1 MIFVAWTIKDVRL
14 FRALTLR
21 SEAFNSVIALRLSTY
36 CYAKY
41 FGIPVVGLW
50 DVPIVA
56 SLTFWRKPSAV
67 IAIDSKFY
75 ADLGITNRY
84 VESAFCEYLRKLG
97 KSLNG
102 SDEVVFLTGTSRLNE
117 QAIQYHFRLN
127 KVIYWEAGINGTIY
141 MSEKGV
147 NANADFRELSHG
159 DKSRYSAL
167 FAETCSIEY
176 QSKLIDAPVVEIFCK
191 LVDGLYLVAAR
202 YILCNKEVDE
212 ILDFDFKMLKNRSKS
227 DDYDKSSDYFL
238 YIDQVEQDTNYTHF
252 GCAAAEVI
260 GYIDFLMADDNVP
273 NNISLLRRAHPRQR
287 LTRVSRQ
294 LKNHFSHRYFD
305 DSGSNLA
312 ESIAKSKFVITV
324 NSTAGVEALLLGK
337 PVLVLGESYYDQ
349 LYGVLSLEDSIQVAS
364 GRLTLDADK
373 IKDEVSA
380 FLANNFIPIDF
391 RSGKFFVVEGFD
403 DFLARIDDSEV
414 SLL

>member
-14 FRALTLR
+14 FRALSLS
-21 SEAFNSVIALRLSTY
+21 SETFSSVIALRLSTY

-41 FGIPVVGLW
+41 FGIPVIGLW
-50 DVPIVA
+50 EVPIVA
-56 SLTFWRKPSAV
+56 SLTFWRKSSAA
-67 IAIDSKFY
+67 ITIDSQFY
-75 ADLGITNRY
+75 SGLGITNRY
-84 VESAFCEYLRKLG
+84 VESAFCEYLRKLD
-97 KSLNG
+97 KCLKG
-102 SDEVVFLTGTSRLNE
+102 SNDVVFLTGTSRLNE
-117 QAIQYHFRLN
+117 QAIRYHFRLN
-127 KVIYWEAGINGTIY
+127 RIIYWEAGINGSIY

-147 NANADFRELSHG
+147 NADADFRNLLPG

-167 FAETCSIEY
+167 FTENCSVDPQRKITDAPIAELFF
-176 QSKLIDAPVVEIFCK
+176 KLI
-191 LVDGLYLVAAR
+191 DGLYLVAAR

-212 ILDFDFKMLKNRSKS
+212 ILNFDFKILKNRSKS

-260 GYIDFLMADDNVP
+260 GYIDFLMADDDVP

-294 LKNHFSHRYFD
+294 LKHHFSHRYFD

-380 FLANNFIPIDF
+380 FLGNNFIPIDF

-403 DFLARIDDSEV
+403 QFLASMDDSAV
-414 SLL
+414 TLV